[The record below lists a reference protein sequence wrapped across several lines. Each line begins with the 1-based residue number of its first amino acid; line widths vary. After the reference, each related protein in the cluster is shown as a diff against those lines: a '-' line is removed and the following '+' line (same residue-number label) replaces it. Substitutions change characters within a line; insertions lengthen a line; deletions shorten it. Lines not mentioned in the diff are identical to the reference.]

1 VSYNAKLE
9 LSLGVEINNSD
20 FNLIFDLAIFIYK
33 NNKRIDAKIQLI
45 APLLSNAKISFIL
58 DEQLNV
64 LTLDNC
70 TSHKLSPYGSCA
82 EKVQIVTDSAKI
94 IEQIANA
101 KSIDYKVSYSTNEYN
116 NQTTSQGVFNKED
129 VLKFQAFYNSF
140 FDENFETANILS
152 QIKKY

>member
-1 VSYNAKLE
+1 L
-9 LSLGVEINNSD
+9 D

-33 NNKRIDAKIQLI
+33 NNKRIDDNIQLI

-64 LTLDNC
+64 LTLDNS
-70 TSHKLSPYGSCA
+70 TGYKLSPYSSCA

-101 KSIDYKVSYSTNEYN
+101 KSIDYKVSYSTNDYS

-129 VLKFQAFYNSF
+129 ILKFQALYNSF
-140 FDENFETANILS
+140 FDENFETAKILS
-152 QIKKY
+152 QIEYY